1 VTNYSLLGSS
11 KIYKTRCSVQITE
24 DLAEGKGKVAGL
36 GGCVAVNGKD
46 NLSCGVL
53 ESAHS

>member
-24 DLAEGKGKVAGL
+24 DLAEGNGKAAGL
-36 GGCVAVNGKD
+36 GGYVAVNGKGI
-46 NLSCGVL
+46 LS
-53 ESAHS
+53 